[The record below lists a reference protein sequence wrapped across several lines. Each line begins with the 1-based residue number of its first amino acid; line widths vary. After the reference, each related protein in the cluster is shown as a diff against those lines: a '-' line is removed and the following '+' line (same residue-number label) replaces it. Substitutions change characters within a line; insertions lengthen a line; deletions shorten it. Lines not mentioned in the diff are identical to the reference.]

1 MDKNHVYTSFK
12 DFILFLYVYMALSDG
27 HLDETEEEV
36 ILKKM
41 ARLFPKELDHKAK
54 YQKFRKDY
62 EQLQQE
68 DIDYLIRNNFE
79 NFPNVTFTDKYRVY
93 REMFDIINADGV
105 IDESETEAMDKLKD
119 IIDYE
124 VKHNR

>member
-1 MDKNHVYTSFK
+1 
-12 DFILFLYVYMALSDG
+12 MALSDG
-27 HLDETEEEV
+27 HLDDTEEEV

-41 ARLFPKELDHKAK
+41 LRLFPKEQDHKAK
-54 YQKFRKDY
+54 YLKFRKDY